1 MSEWQN
7 GTRNLRFSSN
17 FELKMTINWQ
27 WYTLQRSFLCNF
39 VEKFN
44 SKTLIISL
52 NVILL
57 NIKKYLAKCYPYP
70 LIFWDVWKLFQF
82 DKEFK
87 LKNSMRY
94 EILNMNLLC
103 SIPPPTTSLYSFR
116 PKAVLFWV
124 WIFLSSHFSRFLTIF
139 GQFYHVQ
146 SNGENFQVGV
156 FAFLTSDSVSTQS
169 FSLENVS
176 FLPKSGIE
184 FFI

>member
-7 GTRNLRFSSN
+7 GMRNLRFLSN
-17 FELKMTINWQ
+17 FELEMTINWQ
-27 WYTLQRSFLCNF
+27 WYTLQRSFLCHF

-57 NIKKYLAKCYPYP
+57 NIKKYIAKCYPFFETCENYFN
-70 LIFWDVWKLFQF
+70 LIK
-82 DKEFK
+82 KFK
-87 LKNSMRY
+87 LKNSKSY

-124 WIFLSSHFSRFLTIF
+124 WIFLSSHFSRFLTIL

-156 FAFLTSDSVSTQS
+156 FAFLTSDSVSTQN

-176 FLPKSGIE
+176 FLPKSGIN
-184 FFI
+184 FFV